1 MNYNENLAY
10 NEPFYQY
17 DGVRVVSPE
26 SIGLSTTFNNAKVLA
41 VFLLKPQSI
50 NSTIVFVESSKVV
63 FLDGAI
69 EIYST
74 TSSLSMEV
82 IEEQP
87 FGYIAFSVE
96 EDDVFATTEVKKVY
110 ASSSTVTIE
119 Y

>member
-10 NEPFYQY
+10 DEPSYQY
-17 DGVRVVSPE
+17 DGVKVVSPE

-50 NSTIVFVESSKVV
+50 NSTIVFVESSKVIV
-63 FLDGAI
+63 DETI

-82 IEEQP
+82 IDEQP
-87 FGYIAFSVE
+87 FSYIAFSIE
-96 EDDVFATTEVKKVY
+96 EDDVFATTEVEKIY
-110 ASSSTVTIE
+110 ASASTVTIE

>member
-10 NEPFYQY
+10 DEPSYQY

-26 SIGLSTTFNNAKVLA
+26 SIGLSNTFDNAKILA
-41 VFLLKPQSI
+41 VFLLKPPSI

-63 FLDGAI
+63 VDETI

-74 TSSLSMEV
+74 SSSLSMEV
-82 IEEQP
+82 IDEEP
-87 FGYIAFSVE
+87 FSYIAFSVE
-96 EDDVFATTEVKKVY
+96 EDDAFATTEVQKVY
-110 ASSSTVTIE
+110 ASGSTVTIE